1 MPITVSEKWD
11 SREGTTGESASTDLR
26 YIIRG
31 TDDDAAARD
40 ALVANS
46 PAFYNLLI
54 RQSAHIARLGEDTW
68 EGTVRYGTS
77 SPPQT
82 GQSSFSFDTG
92 GGSQH
97 ITQGRGTVAR
107 YSAPGKTAPNFGG
120 AIGVTQDNVEGVD
133 IYVPVYNFSET
144 HHIDPADVTGA
155 YKSTTCLFDRV
166 RQQRCVQRV
175 RPRRGA
181 VPGSLWHAARPG
193 GLGDHLQVRR
203 QPECDRSGHRRDH
216 RDQQEGLGVPVGA
229 VHRCRGHD
237 RQVLVKKPIA
247 VYVEQVYPMAAFAGL
262 GIGAEASGS
271 GLRAPG
277 KNQRP

>member
-1 MPITVSEKWD
+1 MITVSEKWD
-11 SREGTTGESASTDLR
+11 SREGTTGDGASTDLR

-31 TDDDAAARD
+31 TDDDTAARD

-54 RQSAHIARLGEDTW
+54 RQSAHIARIGEDTW

-144 HHIDPADVTGA
+144 HHIDPANVTGA
-155 YKSTTCLFDRV
+155 YKSTLVFLTACVNNDGFKGFAPGEVLFLGASGTQRGQEDWEITFKFAASPNATGLVIGEITGINKKGWEYLWV
-166 RQQRCVQRV
+166 RY
-175 RPRRGA
+175 A
-181 VPGSLWHAARPG
+181 DAEDTTAK
-193 GLGDHLQVRR
+193 
-203 QPECDRSGHRRDH
+203 
-216 RDQQEGLGVPVGA
+216 
-229 VHRCRGHD
+229 
-237 RQVLVKKPIA
+237 VLVKKPIA

-262 GIGAEASGS
+262 GIGS
-271 GLRAPG
+271 
-277 KNQRP
+277 